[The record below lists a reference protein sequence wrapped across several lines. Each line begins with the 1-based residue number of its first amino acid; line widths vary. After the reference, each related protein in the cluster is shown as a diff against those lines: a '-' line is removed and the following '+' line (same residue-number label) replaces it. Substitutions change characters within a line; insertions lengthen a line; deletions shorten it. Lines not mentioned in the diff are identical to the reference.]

1 MGTEEIYPFTWRAL
15 IKEEFCCK
23 LGFLRKAKIC
33 SIPFGVSFRIRFGM
47 YSASVNVNKCL
58 CESVVKC
65 SCKCKQSGNG
75 ELVTWW
81 KTSCGLL
88 LIVHSGL
95 ADLVR
100 SKQGGKRIP
109 ARAGDTQVRA
119 VLGL

>member
-1 MGTEEIYPFTWRAL
+1 MFHL
-15 IKEEFCCK
+15 EFV
-23 LGFLRKAKIC
+23 LGC
-33 SIPFGVSFRIRFGM
+33 TQQ
-47 YSASVNVNKCL
+47 SVNVDKCL

-65 SCKCKQSGNG
+65 LCKCKQSGNG

-81 KTSCGLL
+81 KMSCGLL